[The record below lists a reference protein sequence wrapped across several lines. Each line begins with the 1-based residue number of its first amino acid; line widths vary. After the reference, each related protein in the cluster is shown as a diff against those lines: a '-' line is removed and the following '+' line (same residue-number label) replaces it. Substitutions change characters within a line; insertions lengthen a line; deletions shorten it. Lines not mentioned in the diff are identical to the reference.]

1 MVELVAHLNGA
12 AAAVPNG
19 GAFAVGPLPGL
30 HKEIFFHPGN
40 GQAVVITALHQ
51 ACKIIIGL
59 RGFAW
64 EQHGLEHAR

>member
-12 AAAVPNG
+12 AAAVPDG
-19 GAFAVGPLPGL
+19 GAFAVGPCPASTR
-30 HKEIFFHPGN
+30 KSFFHPGN

-59 RGFAW
+59 RGFAG